1 MIYDF
6 QIVTKLNNLS
16 KDIYDGLKQLSIFKQ
31 RKVKQKHIYGKM
43 MDVFFCSPSEKK
55 TEKRKKKY
63 IFRKMMM
70 FFFCSSTGSGK
81 SLTFELAPFL
91 Y

>member
-16 KDIYDGLKQLSIFKQ
+16 KDTGIYDGLKQLSIFKQ

-43 MDVFFCSPSEKK
+43 MFFSVHHQKK
-55 TEKRKKKY
+55 TEKSKKEVY
-63 IFRKMMM
+63 F
-70 FFFCSSTGSGK
+70 
-81 SLTFELAPFL
+81 
-91 Y
+91 

>member
-1 MIYDF
+1 MCAAAELLISWQVIYDF

-43 MDVFFCSPSEKK
+43 M
-55 TEKRKKKY
+55 
-63 IFRKMMM
+63 M
-70 FFFCSSTGSGK
+70 FFSAHQ
-81 SLTFELAPFL
+81 LEVVNL
-91 Y
+91 

>member
-16 KDIYDGLKQLSIFKQ
+16 KDTGIYDGLKQLSIFKQ

-43 MDVFFCSPSEKK
+43 MKFFSVHHQKK
-55 TEKRKKKY
+55 TEKSKKEVY
-63 IFRKMMM
+63 F
-70 FFFCSSTGSGK
+70 
-81 SLTFELAPFL
+81 
-91 Y
+91 

>member
-16 KDIYDGLKQLSIFKQ
+16 KDTGIYDGLKQLSIFKQ

-43 MDVFFCSPSEKK
+43 MMFFSVHHQKK
-55 TEKRKKKY
+55 TEKSKKEVY
-63 IFRKMMM
+63 F
-70 FFFCSSTGSGK
+70 
-81 SLTFELAPFL
+81 
-91 Y
+91 

>member
-16 KDIYDGLKQLSIFKQ
+16 KDTGIYDGLKQLSIFKQ

-43 MDVFFCSPSEKK
+43 MMFFSVHHQKN
-55 TEKRKKKY
+55 TEKSKKEVY
-63 IFRKMMM
+63 F
-70 FFFCSSTGSGK
+70 
-81 SLTFELAPFL
+81 
-91 Y
+91 